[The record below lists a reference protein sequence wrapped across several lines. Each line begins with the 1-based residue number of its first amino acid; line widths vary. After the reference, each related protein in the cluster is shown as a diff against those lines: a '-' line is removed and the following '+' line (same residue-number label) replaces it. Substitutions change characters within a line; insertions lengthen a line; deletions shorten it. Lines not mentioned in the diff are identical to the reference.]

1 MFLDGYKRNW
11 LMTEGYSF
19 EDRMID
25 DLSVRKWAN
34 GFAFLHQTVSWVSY
48 LLLYIAVL

>member
-11 LMTEGYSF
+11 IHTEGYSF

-25 DLSVRKWAN
+25 DLSVCAHTFTKITA
-34 GFAFLHQTVSWVSY
+34 AF
-48 LLLYIAVL
+48 